1 MISEITDTSHPESET
16 TDTNHPESET
26 TLSTCESLPS
36 CRYTETRRESSFQF
50 SKFPYNIFTLDNKVK
65 HIFGL
70 LAIHL
75 FDKEEQSA

>member
-1 MISEITDTSHPESET
+1 MISEITDTGHPESET

-26 TLSTCESLPS
+26 TLSTCDSPPS

-50 SKFPYNIFTLDNKVK
+50 SKFPYNIFTWDKKVK
-65 HIFGL
+65 NIFLL

-75 FDKEEQSA
+75 FGKEEKSD